1 MRIEKLIEL
10 KNYRYKNSLTQLEL
24 GEILDMEQGTISNL
38 ENGRR
43 RLDATKVKRVS
54 ELTGISKHELR
65 PDLYEEGQ

>member
-54 ELTGISKHELR
+54 ELTGIPKHALR

>member
-1 MRIEKLIEL
+1 MIKALSQ
-10 KNYRYKNSLTQLEL
+10 YRKSKDLTQNEL
-24 GEILDMEQGTISNL
+24 AEFLNFDQSTISNL

-54 ELTGISKHELR
+54 ELTGIPKHALR